1 MPNYWNKAKVFFQQF
16 RDGEFKNRKV
26 PLSVLD
32 EAAILANPTP
42 EEIAEAKNL
51 PYLQAVG
58 ILLAVGI
65 LSYPAS
71 QCKFEIKYAVSLVG
85 SRRSGWSKKHF
96 NIVIKIFE
104 YALTTGEMGLIF
116 FQWV

>member
-16 RDGEFKNRKV
+16 QDGEFKNREV
-26 PLSVLD
+26 PLSVL
-32 EAAILANPTP
+32 AILANPTP

-58 ILLAVGI
+58 IL
-65 LSYPAS
+65 SYPAS

-85 SRRSGWSKKHF
+85 WVQTIRL
-96 NIVIKIFE
+96 VQE
-104 YALTTGEMGLIF
+104 ALQHRHEDIRICTYHL
-116 FQWV
+116 